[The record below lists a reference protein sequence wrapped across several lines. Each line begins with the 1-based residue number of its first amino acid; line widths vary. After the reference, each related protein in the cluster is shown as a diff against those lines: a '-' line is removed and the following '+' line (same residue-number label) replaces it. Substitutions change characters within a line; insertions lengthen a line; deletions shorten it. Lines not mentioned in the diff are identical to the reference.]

1 MSRHELIMLAGIGVA
16 FWLGW
21 RQLELQRQI
30 LELQRTQ
37 AAPAIDPAFGDP
49 WVSMGGILTQYSS
62 LGHGPFGA

>member
-1 MSRHELIMLAGIGVA
+1 MTRHELIMLAGIGVA

-37 AAPAIDPAFGDP
+37 AAPAIGAYPNPIHAWEYG
-49 WVSMGGILTQYSS
+49 MGMGVQTARNGL
-62 LGHGPFGA
+62 